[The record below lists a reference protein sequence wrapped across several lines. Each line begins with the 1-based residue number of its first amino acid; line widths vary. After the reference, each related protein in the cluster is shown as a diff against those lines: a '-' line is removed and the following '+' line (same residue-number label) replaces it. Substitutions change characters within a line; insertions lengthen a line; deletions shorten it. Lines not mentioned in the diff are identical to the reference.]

1 MFTFS
6 TNFKPFDVMYLMF
19 HGKCDR
25 IFISQIHY
33 WSKIYLE
40 GYVQMKTKSTSYMR
54 DVNEQYCKYFD
65 KINYLTSS

>member
-40 GYVQMKTKSTSYMR
+40 GYV
-54 DVNEQYCKYFD
+54 
-65 KINYLTSS
+65 